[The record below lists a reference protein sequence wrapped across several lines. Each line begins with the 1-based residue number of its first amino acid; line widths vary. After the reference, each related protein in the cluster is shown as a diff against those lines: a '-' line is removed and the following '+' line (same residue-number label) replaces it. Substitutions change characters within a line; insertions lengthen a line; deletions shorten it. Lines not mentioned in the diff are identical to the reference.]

1 MQLLADGGPWGHPH
15 LRPCLQQVGHA
26 QSLSGKFALEK
37 KHSNLMIVMN
47 SDYHNCL
54 EGHKSLGLSLSLM
67 LSLSLPFVSDM

>member
-1 MQLLADGGPWGHPH
+1 MQLLADGGPWDHPH

-26 QSLSGKFALEK
+26 QSLSGKFALER
-37 KHSNLMIVMN
+37 NIAMIVMN

-54 EGHKSLGLSLSLM
+54 EGHKSLVLSLSLM